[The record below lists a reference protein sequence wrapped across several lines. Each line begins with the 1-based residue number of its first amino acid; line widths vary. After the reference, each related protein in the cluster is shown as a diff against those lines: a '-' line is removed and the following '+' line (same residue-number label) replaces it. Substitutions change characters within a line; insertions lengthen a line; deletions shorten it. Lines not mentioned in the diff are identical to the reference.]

1 MCVECVAI
9 REWFHGVALQVI
21 FLRRFLANTLYA
33 VSKLLQGLKPLK
45 GHFGYTG
52 DDDVEGSPATA
63 GDAAAP
69 ASAQACTSHVG
80 QADTGTEGRDSAGRS
95 ADAAT
100 AAAARTTAA
109 AAAGASPVV
118 LIQLRNTKVLLPA
131 SSAAKRG
138 HIKHQVH
145 SDGLGVAIR
154 EVQMCLPLGP
164 LSGYPAQVAALQTP
178 LVQEFLS
185 VGPSATKDMRRAT
198 GAAARPGNG
207 SATAADDGGTWML
220 DPEATAKMLLS
231 GHELHVSHARSQQAG
246 GQDGSSKQRKGQHD
260 GGGVPGNVAGKPPR
274 LQDAH
279 WADTPKATVW
289 LQHA

>member
-1 MCVECVAI
+1 MLPFV
-9 REWFHGVALQVI
+9 HGLMQVI

-33 VSKLLQGLKPLK
+33 VNKLLQGLKPLK

-52 DDDVEGSPATA
+52 DDDVEGSPATG

-69 ASAQACTSHVG
+69 ASAQARTSHAG
-80 QADTGTEGRDSAGRS
+80 QADADAEGRDSAGRS

-100 AAAARTTAA
+100 AAAASTAA
-109 AAAGASPVV
+109 AATAAAAPAGASPVV

-185 VGPSATKDMRRAT
+185 VGPSATKDMRRTT
-198 GAAARPGNG
+198 GAAPPPGG
-207 SATAADDGGTWML
+207 SSATATDDGGTWML

-231 GHELHVSHARSQQAG
+231 GYDLYVSHARSQQAG
-246 GQDGSSKQRKGQHD
+246 GQDGSGKQRKGQHD

-279 WADTPKATVW
+279 WADAPKATAW